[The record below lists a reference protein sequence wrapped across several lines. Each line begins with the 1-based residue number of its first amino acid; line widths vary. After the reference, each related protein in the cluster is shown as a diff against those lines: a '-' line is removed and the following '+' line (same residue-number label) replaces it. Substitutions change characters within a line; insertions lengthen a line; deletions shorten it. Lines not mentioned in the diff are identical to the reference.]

1 MSISDSSHGGN
12 IGRAARE
19 YGLSEKQII
28 DFSASIN
35 PLGPAPGVY
44 RAVTEA
50 LWRIKHYPDPGCG
63 DLPRLLADYLG
74 VGRENLLL
82 GNGGA
87 ELIYILPRALKIR
100 RALVA
105 APTFSEYA
113 RAVEAAG
120 GRVRYI
126 TLPVSGTA
134 FPAGEAAG
142 HLAGCDAVFLC
153 NPNNPTGQLFS
164 PGDLMPLLDAA
175 EGAGA
180 AVVVDEAFMDFVA
193 GREDF
198 TLMPLACA
206 RRNLVVLY
214 SMTKFFGIPGLR
226 LGAAVACPEVIG
238 RLKQLKDP
246 WSVNA
251 LARVAGEAALRDE
264 SHMAETLKTVKE
276 EREYLFSTLSSVP
289 GLRPFPSEANFLLV
303 DVSGTGMKSAELVE
317 KLAAMGILV
326 RNCANFYGLNESYIR
341 VAVKTRPENESLVRA
356 LEKTIRTWLSGRP
369 VFSSR
374 LYKNR

>member
-1 MSISDSSHGGN
+1 MIRTWVVRKTVKVGKMGAADSSHGGN
-12 IGRAARE
+12 IGQAARR
-19 YGLSEKQII
+19 YGFPEKQII

-44 RAVTEA
+44 RAVTEEV
-50 LWRIKHYPDPGCG
+50 WRIKHYPDPDCG
-63 DLPRLLADYLG
+63 DLPRLLTDYLG
-74 VGRENLLL
+74 VGGENLLL

-126 TLPVSGTA
+126 ILPISGTVL
-134 FPAGEAAG
+134 PAREAAG

-153 NPNNPTGQLFS
+153 NPNNPTGQLFR

-175 EGAGA
+175 GEAGA
-180 AVVVDEAFMDFVA
+180 VVVVDEAFMDFVA

-251 LARVAGEAALRDE
+251 LARVAGQAALRDR
-264 SHMAETLKTVKE
+264 SHMVETLKTVKE
-276 EREYLFSTLSSVP
+276 EREYLFSTLSSMP

-303 DVSGTGMKSAELVE
+303 DISGTGMKSGELVE
-317 KLAAMGILV
+317 KMARKGILV

-341 VAVKTRPENESLVRA
+341 VAVKTRPENESLVRV
-356 LEKTIRTWLSGRP
+356 LKSIIGS
-369 VFSSR
+369 
-374 LYKNR
+374 